1 MRVHLTNA
9 GAITLCEP
17 SVFNRLDVLVDPQ
30 SPERLEQA
38 IARIGSRDGADHVR
52 LSPSVLRFLSSHA
65 GSAEWEAKFDAMI
78 SYAASKGWLDEQ
90 GRVRAHLTF
99 RESDEAVSESD
110 FKSAMRSLPAGISA
124 VTSGGGEPTLSSTT
138 FDNNAL
144 QGKVAVV
151 TGASGGLG
159 LAICQRLQSMG
170 AQVVQVDISYPANP
184 TETAGMLAVH
194 CDIADP
200 ASITAMADLARSR
213 FGRCDV
219 LVNNA
224 AITSS
229 PVGLEDFPIDLWDR
243 IFHVNLRGAL
253 LCAQALVPMMFDQEA
268 GSIINVASIAAQ
280 VSTRVGAYGPTKA
293 AMRALTHQMAVEWGP
308 RGIRANSVSP
318 GMIRTPLSEVHYRDE
333 AKLHSRTS
341 KIPARRI
348 GRPEDIGDA
357 VAFLASDASTYING
371 QDIVV
376 DGGFLKASLANLY

>member
-1 MRVHLTNA
+1 MRVHLTNT
-9 GAITLCEP
+9 GAITLCDP
-17 SVFNRLDVLVDPQ
+17 TVFNSLDVLVDPQ
-30 SPERLEQA
+30 SPELLEQA
-38 IARIGSRDGADHVR
+38 IARIGNRDGAGHVR

-65 GSAEWEAKFDAMI
+65 GSAEWDAKFDAMI

-99 RESDEAVSESD
+99 REPDVQSHPV
-110 FKSAMRSLPAGISA
+110 GISTMA
-124 VTSGGGEPTLSSTT
+124 NGSGEPLRTSTT
-138 FDNNAL
+138 FDNSAL
-144 QGKVAVV
+144 KGKVAVI
-151 TGASGGLG
+151 TGASGGIG

-170 AQVVQVDISYPANP
+170 AQVVQADISFPANP
-184 TETAGMLAVH
+184 TGTAGMLAVH
-194 CDIADP
+194 CDISDP
-200 ASITAMADLARSR
+200 ASITAMADLTRSR

-224 AITSS
+224 AITAS

-243 IFHVNLRGAL
+243 IFQVNLRGAL
-253 LCAQALVPMMFDQEA
+253 LCAQSLAPMMFDQGT

-293 AMRALTHQMAVEWGP
+293 GMRALTHQMAVEWGP

-318 GMIRTPLSEVHYRDE
+318 GMIRTPLSEAHYRDD
-333 AKLHSRTS
+333 AKLQSRTS

-348 GRPEDIGDA
+348 GRPEDIGDV

>member
-9 GAITLCEP
+9 GTITLSEP

-30 SPERLEQA
+30 PPQRLEQS
-38 IARIGSRDGADHVR
+38 IARVGSRDGADHVR
-52 LSPSVLRFLSSHA
+52 LSPSVLRFLSSDA
-65 GSAEWEAKFDAMI
+65 GSTEWDAKFDAMI

-99 RESDEAVSESD
+99 ADANEAVSGASTPE
-110 FKSAMRSLPAGISA
+110 A
-124 VTSGGGEPTLSSTT
+124 TT
-138 FDNNAL
+138 FDNNAFK
-144 QGKVAVV
+144 GKVAVV
-151 TGASGGLG
+151 TGSSGGLG
-159 LAICQRLQSMG
+159 LAICERLRSMG
-170 AQVVQVDISYPANP
+170 AQVVQVDISYPAQP

-200 ASITAMADLARSR
+200 ASITAMADLVRSR

-229 PVGLEDFPIDLWDR
+229 PVALEDFPIDLWDR

-253 LCAQALVPMMFDQEA
+253 LCAQALVPMMFDQAA

-293 AMRALTHQMAVEWGP
+293 ALRALTHQMAVEWGP
-308 RGIRANSVSP
+308 RGIHSNSVSP

-333 AKLHSRTS
+333 AKLQSRVS
-341 KIPARRI
+341 RIPARRI

-357 VAFLASDASTYING
+357 VAFLASDAATYING
-371 QDIVV
+371 QDLVV
-376 DGGFLKASLANLY
+376 DGGFLKASLANIY

>member
-1 MRVHLTNA
+1 MV
-9 GAITLCEP
+9 
-17 SVFNRLDVLVDPQ
+17 
-30 SPERLEQA
+30 
-38 IARIGSRDGADHVR
+38 
-52 LSPSVLRFLSSHA
+52 SSA
-65 GSAEWEAKFDAMI
+65 PFD
-78 SYAASKGWLDEQ
+78 S
-90 GRVRAHLTF
+90 
-99 RESDEAVSESD
+99 
-110 FKSAMRSLPAGISA
+110 
-124 VTSGGGEPTLSSTT
+124 
-138 FDNNAL
+138 NAL

-151 TGASGGLG
+151 TGASGGIG
-159 LAICQRLQSMG
+159 LAICQHLRSMG
-170 AQVVQVDISYPANP
+170 AQVVQADISYPAAP
-184 TETAGMLAVH
+184 AEADGMLAVH

-229 PVGLEDFPIDLWDR
+229 PVALEDFPIDLWDR

-253 LCAQALVPMMFDQEA
+253 LCAQALVPMMFSQQA

-318 GMIRTPLSEVHYRDE
+318 GMIRTPLSEVHYRNE
-333 AKLHSRTS
+333 ATLQGRTS
-341 KIPARRI
+341 RIPARRI
-348 GRPEDIGDA
+348 GLPADIAGA
-357 VAFLASDASTYING
+357 ACFLASDASTYING

-376 DGGFLKASLANLY
+376 DGGFLKASLVNLY